1 MMLLQTIET
10 NPSTEG
16 VASAPSAERLIE
28 GSPLYTTWMQA
39 QAKGNVEVGV
49 WQATPGTYKS
59 IKGEAFEFCHILEG
73 VAEITPDG
81 SDVTTTFRAGDNFV
95 LYPGFTGKWK
105 TIETIRK
112 IFVMVR

>member
-1 MMLLQTIET
+1 MLIQTIET
-10 NPSTEG
+10 RPTTEG
-16 VASAPSAERLIE
+16 VAGAPAADRLIE
-28 GSPLYTTWMQA
+28 GNPLFTSWLQA

-49 WQATPGTYKS
+49 WEATPGTYKS

-81 SDVTTTFRAGDNFV
+81 SDQTATYRAGDNFV
-95 LYPGFTGKWK
+95 LNPGFTGRWK

-112 IFVMVR
+112 IFVVVR